1 MKRLALNHIDNVTRI
16 GMSKETY
23 IKDVSLLSMEWVK
36 SVGM

>member
-23 IKDVSLLSMEWVK
+23 IEDVSSFSMKWVQ
-36 SVGM
+36 SVDM